1 MNSEENEMK
10 RYSDSEIDRLIDELT
25 AAAEEAIE
33 RAAAEAAQ
41 ATALALVEREATA
54 LQEARH
60 WRQEAEALKKA
71 GIKNVL
77 ITGLVCFFGGLVA
90 GGMIF
95 GSGK

>member
-1 MNSEENEMK
+1 MNSEENETK
-10 RYSDSEIDRLIDELT
+10 RYSDSEIDRLINELT

-41 ATALALVEREATA
+41 AAALALVEREATA
-54 LQEARH
+54 LQEVRH
-60 WRQEAEALKKA
+60 WREEAEALKKA
-71 GIKNVL
+71 GIKNAL

-90 GGMIF
+90 GGVFF